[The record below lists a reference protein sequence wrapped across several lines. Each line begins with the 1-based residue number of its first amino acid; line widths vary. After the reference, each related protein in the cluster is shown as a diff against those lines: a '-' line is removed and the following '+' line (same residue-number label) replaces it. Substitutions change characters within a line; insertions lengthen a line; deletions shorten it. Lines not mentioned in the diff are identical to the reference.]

1 MKKTSTILVAS
12 MFAFSSTALMAAD
25 TPSNPPPA
33 QKQMN
38 NVPDS
43 TSSGNYLE
51 TQQDENGATKNNS
64 DKNSSNKKGTKA
76 TNIEKGKS
84 HNEKPDSG
92 GVSVDSK

>member
-1 MKKTSTILVAS
+1 MNKTSTVLIAS
-12 MFAFSSTALMAAD
+12 LFAMSSTALMAAD
-25 TPSNPPPA
+25 TPSDPPPA

-38 NVPDS
+38 KVPDS

-51 TQQDENGATKNNS
+51 TQQDENGATKDS
-64 DKNSSNKKGTKA
+64 KKKGAKA

-84 HNEKPDSG
+84 HNEKPGSG

>member
-12 MFAFSSTALMAAD
+12 LFAFSSTALMAAD

-51 TQQDENGATKNNS
+51 TQQDENGATKN
-64 DKNSSNKKGTKA
+64 SSNKKGTKA

>member
-1 MKKTSTILVAS
+1 MNKKTTTIVIAS
-12 MFAFSSTALMAAD
+12 LFAMSSMSLMAAD

-51 TQQDENGATKNNS
+51 TQQDENGATKSN
-64 DKNSSNKKGTKA
+64 SNKKGAKA